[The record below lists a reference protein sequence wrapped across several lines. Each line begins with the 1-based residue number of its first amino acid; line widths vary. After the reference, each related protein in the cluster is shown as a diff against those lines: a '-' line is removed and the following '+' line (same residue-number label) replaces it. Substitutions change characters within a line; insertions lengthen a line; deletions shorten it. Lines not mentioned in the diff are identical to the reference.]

1 MADYLFEIDTG
12 FAEMEDY
19 GTVIQ
24 ASMSFTYLDWKL
36 AQQITEGDVDID
48 DLSNERFTQLL
59 LNIFPN
65 CKTILHYLIDNPEQL
80 GKCLKRI

>member
-12 FAEMEDY
+12 FAEMEEY

-36 AQQITEGDVDID
+36 AQQITEGEVSID

-65 CKTILHYLIDNPEQL
+65 GKTILHYLIDNPEQL